1 MRPIGWFLLTLS
13 GWACSIERSV
23 HSFGVMSNPAGVT
36 SASHGRVGRSAAP
49 DERRD
54 RHDQDAEE
62 AWWNALPGD
71 RGRASP
77 YHPQCTVS
85 AAVVK
90 RVALWAFVAFAVFF
104 VAYSPNSAASV
115 ARWLG
120 RTLVGV
126 ANGFGQFF
134 AGLVS

>member
-1 MRPIGWFLLTLS
+1 MSNALS
-13 GWACSIERSV
+13 GER
-23 HSFGVMSNPAGVT
+23 A
-36 SASHGRVGRSAAP
+36 
-49 DERRD
+49 
-54 RHDQDAEE
+54 
-62 AWWNALPGD
+62 
-71 RGRASP
+71 RASGSP
-77 YHPQCTVS
+77 PQCTVW

-120 RTLVGV
+120 RALAGL
-126 ANGFGQFF
+126 ANGFGEFF

>member
-1 MRPIGWFLLTLS
+1 MGWFLLTLS

-23 HSFGVMSNPAGVT
+23 HSFGVMSNRAGVT
-36 SASHGRVGRSAAP
+36 SAESRVRGPVGHAGTNGRDG
-49 DERRD
+49 
-54 RHDQDAEE
+54 HDQDAEE
-62 AWWNALPGD
+62 ALSNTLSGW
-71 RGRASP
+71 RGRTSRDS
-77 YHPQCTVS
+77 PQCTTL

-120 RTLVGV
+120 RTLAGV

-134 AGLVS
+134 AGLIS